1 MLKEQYIN
9 LKKEYEYYLI
19 LIKNGNFYIS
29 LNNDAIIMNSI
40 FEYKIID
47 NNSYIKIGFPITS
60 LTKITS
66 KLDKLEIN
74 YLIFDKEIL
83 EKIKHS
89 SNHYKNYTITNN
101 YSVFLNRINKI
112 NQILKE
118 NITNLNIENILTKIE
133 SMLCTIDY

>member
-1 MLKEQYIN
+1 MLKEQYIS
-9 LKKEYEYYLI
+9 LKKEYEHYLI
-19 LIKNGNFYIS
+19 LLKSGNFYIS
-29 LNNDAIIMNSI
+29 LNNDAIIMNNI
-40 FEYKIID
+40 FEYKILD

-60 LTKITS
+60 LNKIIT
-66 KLDKLEIN
+66 KLDELEIN

-89 SNHYKNYTITNN
+89 SNRYKNYIITNN

-118 NITNLNIENILTKIE
+118 NINNSNIEKILINIE
-133 SMLCTIDY
+133 SMLCMINY